1 MDDPESIQI
10 LSCVGGG
17 PMERLARELQR
28 AGIPAAVESLYAP
41 QQWRSLFSKGP
52 LGRLRARAGSM
63 LAVPARSIARAMIG
77 PRKHLVA
84 TTNPFYLPFA
94 LVASRAVHRQPV
106 VALVYDLYPDALAVG
121 PRKSPRIVD
130 ALAQAANRYLFR
142 HADGVVFIGE
152 TMAAYA
158 VAAYG
163 EPQRMTVIET
173 GATTAEF
180 SSASVG
186 GAAAE
191 SDLERFCDRRITLSY
206 VGNMGHV
213 HDIETLAEA
222 LPRWLAGDGGCRRA
236 AVIAASGPGSD
247 VVKQRWSHVSGDVLR
262 FTPPLGDREW
272 ARLLVRSDIAVAT
285 LKQDAWMTSI
295 PSKAFSAMAAG
306 SAIVAVAPA
315 RSDLARLVERHACG
329 AVVEPGDVDGLHAA
343 LTLLSAPEALA
354 KAQANAKAA
363 AEEHYDL
370 PRLAHRWRLFLAN
383 APSTAP
389 APVPP
394 AAPQGTHT

>member
-1 MDDPESIQI
+1 MEDRGSVQI

-17 PMERLARELQR
+17 PMVRLARELQR
-28 AGIPAAVESLYAP
+28 AGIPATVESLYAP
-41 QQWRSLFSKGP
+41 QQWRSLFSKGR
-52 LGRLRARAGSM
+52 LGRIRARAGSM
-63 LAVPARSIARAMIG
+63 FAFPARSIAQAIVG
-77 PRKHLVA
+77 PHRSLVA
-84 TTNPFYLPFA
+84 TTNPFYLPVM
-94 LVASRAVHRQPV
+94 LVATRALHRRPI

-121 PRKSPRIVD
+121 PRKSPRLVD
-130 ALAQAANRYLFR
+130 AVAKAANRYLFR

-158 VAAYG
+158 TTAYG

-180 SSASVG
+180 STANVG

-191 SDLERFCDRRITLSY
+191 SELERFCDGRVTLSY

-222 LPRWLAGDGGCRRA
+222 LPRWLEGDGGARRA

-247 VVKQRWSHVSGDVLR
+247 VVKERWAGVSDDVLR
-262 FTPPLGDREW
+262 FSPPLGDREW
-272 ARLLVRSDIAVAT
+272 ARLLVRSDIAIAT

-329 AVVEPGDVDGLHAA
+329 AVVEPGDIDGLHAA
-343 LTLLSAPEALA
+343 LTLLSAPDALA
-354 KAQANAKAA
+354 RAKANAKAA

-370 PRLAHRWRLFLAN
+370 PRLAHRWREFLFN
-383 APSTAP
+383 ASSATHSA
-389 APVPP
+389 VP
-394 AAPQGTHT
+394 AASQGTRA